1 MDKLKLLEIEAE
13 MISDRNEYISRQRDK
28 QTKDLEK
35 AIEQLIDIT
44 DSHLFY
50 YVHVMFFEIING
62 FTQAFL

>member
-13 MISDRNEYISRQRDK
+13 MISEMIEYISRQIDK

-44 DSHLFY
+44 QRKKDYNEEQKYSR
-50 YVHVMFFEIING
+50 N
-62 FTQAFL
+62 